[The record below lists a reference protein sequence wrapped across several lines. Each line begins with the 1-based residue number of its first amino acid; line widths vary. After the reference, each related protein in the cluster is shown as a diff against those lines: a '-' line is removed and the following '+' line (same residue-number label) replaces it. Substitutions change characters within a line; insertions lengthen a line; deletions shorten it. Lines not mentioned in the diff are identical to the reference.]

1 MVIKGP
7 TVGGNG
13 GGTFDLWRDNKPV
26 EQLDVWYGRGSGDF
40 EKDIVLKGIK
50 VRWAKDE
57 QGHVEQGQV
66 GSSPPKEEQSILH
79 TSFDLEEASSGNEP
93 IYWMNIYGSTGRA
106 DSLRFATHD
115 ALTHD
120 ERGFFEVGG
129 VGGDQCIQPV
139 NWRKLHG
146 FYGRA
151 GEDID
156 QLGAVFSD

>member
-1 MVIKGP
+1 MIEKGR

-26 EQLDVWYGRGSGDF
+26 EQLDVWYSRGSGDF
-40 EKDIVLKGIK
+40 EKDIILKGIK

-57 QGHVEQGQV
+57 QGHVEQGQA
-66 GSSPPKEEQSILH
+66 GSCLLKEEQSIVH
-79 TSFDLEEASSGNEP
+79 TSFDFAENEP
-93 IYWMNIYGSTGRA
+93 LYWMNIYGSTGRV

-115 ALTHD
+115 VVAHD
-120 ERGFFEVGG
+120 ERGYFEAGG
-129 VGGDQCIQPV
+129 IGGDQYIQPV
-139 NWRKLHG
+139 DWRKLPG

>member
-1 MVIKGP
+1 MVKMGP

-57 QGHVEQGQV
+57 QGRVELGQA
-66 GSSPPKEEQSILH
+66 GSCPPKEEQSILH
-79 TSFDLEEASSGNEP
+79 TNFDFISGNEP
-93 IYWMNIYGSTGRA
+93 IYWMYIYGSTGRA
-106 DSLRFATHD
+106 HSLRIGTHD
-115 ALTHD
+115 LVTRED
-120 ERGFFEVGG
+120 RDYFEVGG
-129 VGGDQCIQPV
+129 IGGDQCIQPAYG
-139 NWRKLHG
+139 RKLYG

-151 GEDID
+151 GEVLI
-156 QLGAVFSD
+156 S

>member
-13 GGTFDLWRDNKPV
+13 GRTFDLWRDSKPV
-26 EQLDVWYGRGSGDF
+26 EQLDVWYGKGSGDF

-57 QGHVEQGQV
+57 QGNVEQGQV
-66 GSSPPKEEQSILH
+66 GSCPPKEEQSMLH
-79 TSFDLEEASSGNEP
+79 TSFSAGNEP
-93 IYWMNIYGSTGRA
+93 IYWMNIYGSAGRA
-106 DSLRFATHD
+106 NSLRLATHD

-120 ERGFFEVGG
+120 ERGHFEVGG
-129 VGGDQCIQPV
+129 IGGDQCIQPV
-139 NWRKLHG
+139 EWRNLHG

-156 QLGAVFSD
+156 QLGAVFND